1 MKRRKGRSGRRRE
14 PVRKDK
20 EIEKTEKIV
29 GEEEGKEK
37 HKGRKV
43 REQ

>member
-1 MKRRKGRSGRRRE
+1 
-14 PVRKDK
+14 VRKDK
-20 EIEKTEKIV
+20 KIEKIEKIV

-37 HKGRKV
+37 HKGRKD